1 MGIGTAHGEFTMR
14 RIFGAVAFASV
25 LTSITLTGMNVP
37 AAAAESGRP
46 ASRQFTLRTEG
57 PASSCADQCRVWVAA
72 SGMIRAETVN
82 DFEAFAQKNDI
93 RGATIALESEGGSVL
108 GAIALGR
115 SIRRL
120 GMTTTVGRTADLPSS
135 GRATLSPRADCESM
149 CAFVLLAGV
158 KRIVPAQ
165 ARVRV
170 HQIWLGDRREDAAAA
185 VYSAEDLVIV
195 QRDIG
200 RLAQYTAEMGGA
212 VDLLEVSLRVPPWEP
227 MRSLTRDELQRMRLD
242 NAETVDSRQPA
253 MPVGA
258 APPAIAS
265 ARKISLVSERG
276 WGIAERSGVS
286 TLARRHPL
294 TIDGED
300 IGSFEVTIACG
311 AKPGEYVVAYDETRQ
326 ASEGGGAP
334 EKLKNVEIRIGQ
346 KTTPLAIAT
355 SSLTEQGAVRVS
367 SASGIVPAVLI
378 KVLAEGG
385 NRSLTVTTS
394 SADNAATTIRIGN
407 TGVAANMPQF
417 TATCATNAQ
426 TAHAGLV
433 RAE

>member
-1 MGIGTAHGEFTMR
+1 MMR
-14 RIFGAVAFASV
+14 RLLGAVAFASV
-25 LTSITLTGMNVP
+25 LTGITLAGMSVP
-37 AAAAESGRP
+37 VTAAESARP
-46 ASRQFTLRTEG
+46 GSMQFALRTEG
-57 PASSCADQCRVWVAA
+57 PASSCADKCRVWVAA
-72 SGMIRAETVN
+72 SGMIRPESVS

-120 GMTTTVGRTADLPSS
+120 GMTTTIGRTTDLPSN
-135 GRATLSPRADCESM
+135 GRATLSPRTDCESM
-149 CAFVLLAGV
+149 CAFVLLGGV
-158 KRIVPAQ
+158 KRIVPAE

-170 HQIWLGDRREDAAAA
+170 HQIWLGDRREDATAA

-212 VDLLEVSLRVPPWEP
+212 VELLEVSLRIPPWEP
-227 MRSLTRDELQRMRLD
+227 MRALTREELRRMRLD
-242 NAETVDSRQPA
+242 NVETADGRQPA
-253 MPVGA
+253 MSGA
-258 APPAIAS
+258 STSPATTN
-265 ARKISLVSERG
+265 ARKISFASERG
-276 WGIAERSGVS
+276 WGIAERSGAV
-286 TLARRHPL
+286 TLARSHPL
-294 TIDGED
+294 TIDGEE

-326 ASEGGGAP
+326 AAEGGDTP
-334 EKLKNVEIRIGQ
+334 EALRNVEIRIGQ

-355 SSLTEQGAVRVS
+355 SSLNEQRVTRVS
-367 SASGIVPAVLI
+367 SASGIVPAALI
-378 KVLAEGG
+378 KVLAESG
-385 NRSLTVTTS
+385 NRSLTVVTS

-407 TGVAANMPQF
+407 TGVAANMAQL
-417 TATCATNAQ
+417 TAACAANAQ

>member
-1 MGIGTAHGEFTMR
+1 MR
-14 RIFGAVAFASV
+14 RLLGAVAFASV
-25 LTSITLTGMNVP
+25 ITGITLAGGTAPV
-37 AAAAESGRP
+37 AAAESVRP
-46 ASRQFTLRTEG
+46 SSMQFALRTEG
-57 PASSCADQCRVWVAA
+57 RAASCADKCRVWVAA
-72 SGMIRAETVN
+72 SGMIRAETVS
-82 DFEAFAQKNDI
+82 DFENFAQKNDL

-120 GMTTTVGRTADLPSS
+120 GMTTTIGRTADLPAN

-158 KRIVPAQ
+158 KRIVPAE

-170 HQIWLGDRREDAAAA
+170 HQIWLGDRREDATAA

-212 VDLLEVSLRVPPWEP
+212 IELLEVSLRIPPWEP
-227 MRSLTRDELQRMRLD
+227 MRSLTRDELRRMRLD
-242 NAETVDSRQPA
+242 NVEIADTRQPE
-253 MPVGA
+253 MSGG
-258 APPAIAS
+258 PASPATTS
-265 ARKISLVSERG
+265 ARKISLTSERG
-276 WGIAERSGVS
+276 WGIAERAGSVA
-286 TLARRHPL
+286 LARSHPL

-300 IGSFEVTIACG
+300 IGSFELTIACG

-326 ASEGGGAP
+326 AMEGGDTP
-334 EKLKNVEIRIGQ
+334 DTLKNVEIRIGQ
-346 KTTPLAIAT
+346 KTAPLTIAT
-355 SSLTEQGAVRVS
+355 SSLNEQRAARVS
-367 SASGIVPAVLI
+367 SASGIVPAALI
-378 KVLAEGG
+378 KALAESG
-385 NRSLTVTTS
+385 NRSVTVTTS

-407 TGVAANMPQF
+407 TGVAANMAQF
-417 TATCATNAQ
+417 AAACVADAQ